1 MFTIGDKVAYPM
13 HGAGVIEGIEEQTI
27 LGTPRR
33 YYVLRLSHS
42 DMKVMVPVENSQQ
55 VGVRYIVGASDIDDV
70 VSVLHS
76 DSTPMSDNWNKRNR
90 DNMEKLKTG
99 DLKGITDRMANVL
112 ETVTIPANP
121 VIDSVKK
128 LIAENDSMGVL
139 MSGSGPTVFG
149 IYDNRDKELAQR
161 VVDMLREKDE
171 IQAAYAVSPY
181 NIRRGM

>member
-76 DSTPMSDNWNKRNR
+76 DSTPMSHNWNKRNR

-99 DLKGITDRMANVL
+99 DLKEIAEVVRNLLRADHRKKLSTGEKKMLNNAKQLLLSEFVLVKNISVDNADQMIEDAVL
-112 ETVTIPANP
+112 E
-121 VIDSVKK
+121 
-128 LIAENDSMGVL
+128 
-139 MSGSGPTVFG
+139 G
-149 IYDNRDKELAQR
+149 IEH
-161 VVDMLREKDE
+161 
-171 IQAAYAVSPY
+171 
-181 NIRRGM
+181 

>member
-1 MFTIGDKVAYPM
+1 M

-99 DLKGITDRMANVL
+99 DLKEIAEVVRNLLRADHRKKLSTGEKKMLNNAKQLLLSEFVLVKNISVDNADQMIEDAVL
-112 ETVTIPANP
+112 E
-121 VIDSVKK
+121 
-128 LIAENDSMGVL
+128 
-139 MSGSGPTVFG
+139 G
-149 IYDNRDKELAQR
+149 IEH
-161 VVDMLREKDE
+161 
-171 IQAAYAVSPY
+171 
-181 NIRRGM
+181 

>member
-42 DMKVMVPVENSQQ
+42 DMKVMVPVENSRQ

-99 DLKGITDRMANVL
+99 DLKEIAEVVRNLLRADHRKKLSTGEKKMLNNAKQLLLSEFVLVKNISVDNADQMIEDAVL
-112 ETVTIPANP
+112 E
-121 VIDSVKK
+121 
-128 LIAENDSMGVL
+128 
-139 MSGSGPTVFG
+139 G
-149 IYDNRDKELAQR
+149 IEH
-161 VVDMLREKDE
+161 
-171 IQAAYAVSPY
+171 
-181 NIRRGM
+181 

>member
-42 DMKVMVPVENSQQ
+42 DMKVMVPVETSQQ
-55 VGVRYIVGASDIDDV
+55 VGVRYIVKASDLDDV

-99 DLKGITDRMANVL
+99 DLKEIAEVVRNLLRADHR
-112 ETVTIPANP
+112 
-121 VIDSVKK
+121 KK
-128 LIAENDSMGVL
+128 LSTGEKKMLNNAKQLLLSEVVLVKNISVDNADLLIEKAVMEGV
-139 MSGSGPTVFG
+139 GH
-149 IYDNRDKELAQR
+149 
-161 VVDMLREKDE
+161 
-171 IQAAYAVSPY
+171 
-181 NIRRGM
+181 

>member
-1 MFTIGDKVAYPM
+1 M

-42 DMKVMVPVENSQQ
+42 DMKVMVPVENSSQ

-90 DNMEKLKTG
+90 ENMEKLKTG
-99 DLKGITDRMANVL
+99 DLKEIAEVVRNLLRADHRKKLSTGEKKMLNNAKQLLLSEFVLVKNISVDNADRMIEDAVM
-112 ETVTIPANP
+112 EGI
-121 VIDSVKK
+121 
-128 LIAENDSMGVL
+128 
-139 MSGSGPTVFG
+139 SG
-149 IYDNRDKELAQR
+149 
-161 VVDMLREKDE
+161 
-171 IQAAYAVSPY
+171 
-181 NIRRGM
+181 

>member
-99 DLKGITDRMANVL
+99 DLKEIAEVVRNLLRADHRKKLSTGEKKMLNNAKQLLLSEFVLVKNISVDNADQMIEDAVL
-112 ETVTIPANP
+112 E
-121 VIDSVKK
+121 
-128 LIAENDSMGVL
+128 
-139 MSGSGPTVFG
+139 G
-149 IYDNRDKELAQR
+149 IER
-161 VVDMLREKDE
+161 
-171 IQAAYAVSPY
+171 
-181 NIRRGM
+181 

>member
-42 DMKVMVPVENSQQ
+42 DMKVMVPVETSQQ
-55 VGVRYIVGASDIDDV
+55 VGVRYIVKASDLDDV

-99 DLKGITDRMANVL
+99 DLK
-112 ETVTIPANP
+112 E
-121 VIDSVKK
+121 
-128 LIAENDSMGVL
+128 IAEVVRNLLRADH
-139 MSGSGPTVFG
+139 
-149 IYDNRDKELAQR
+149 RKEALHRREEDAKQREAAAAQR
-161 VVDMLREKDE
+161 GGAGKEYFRSTTP
-171 IQAAYAVSPY
+171 IC
-181 NIRRGM
+181 

>member
-99 DLKGITDRMANVL
+99 DLKEIAEVVRNLLRADHRKKLSTGEKKMLNNAKQLLLSEFVLVKNISVDNADQMIEDAVL
-112 ETVTIPANP
+112 E
-121 VIDSVKK
+121 
-128 LIAENDSMGVL
+128 
-139 MSGSGPTVFG
+139 G
-149 IYDNRDKELAQR
+149 I
-161 VVDMLREKDE
+161 
-171 IQAAYAVSPY
+171 
-181 NIRRGM
+181 GH

>member
-1 MFTIGDKVAYPM
+1 MFMIGDKVAYPM

-42 DMKVMVPVENSQQ
+42 DMKVMVPVENSSQ

-90 DNMEKLKTG
+90 ENMEKLKTG
-99 DLKGITDRMANVL
+99 DLKEIAEVVRNLLRADHRKKLSTGEKKMLNNAKQLLLSEFVLVKNISVDNADRMIEDAVM
-112 ETVTIPANP
+112 EGI
-121 VIDSVKK
+121 
-128 LIAENDSMGVL
+128 
-139 MSGSGPTVFG
+139 SG
-149 IYDNRDKELAQR
+149 
-161 VVDMLREKDE
+161 
-171 IQAAYAVSPY
+171 
-181 NIRRGM
+181 

>member
-1 MFTIGDKVAYPM
+1 MYTVSNRRRRKCLLLEIKLAYPM

-99 DLKGITDRMANVL
+99 DLKEIAEVVRNLLRADHRKKLSTGEKKMLNNAKQLLLSEFVLVKNISVDNADQMIEDAVL
-112 ETVTIPANP
+112 E
-121 VIDSVKK
+121 
-128 LIAENDSMGVL
+128 
-139 MSGSGPTVFG
+139 G
-149 IYDNRDKELAQR
+149 IEH
-161 VVDMLREKDE
+161 
-171 IQAAYAVSPY
+171 
-181 NIRRGM
+181 

>member
-42 DMKVMVPVENSQQ
+42 DMKVMVPVENSRQ

-99 DLKGITDRMANVL
+99 DLKAIAEVVRNLLRADHRKKLSTGEKKMLNNAKQLLLSEFVLVKNISVDNADQMIEDAVL
-112 ETVTIPANP
+112 E
-121 VIDSVKK
+121 
-128 LIAENDSMGVL
+128 
-139 MSGSGPTVFG
+139 G
-149 IYDNRDKELAQR
+149 IEH
-161 VVDMLREKDE
+161 
-171 IQAAYAVSPY
+171 
-181 NIRRGM
+181 

>member
-1 MFTIGDKVAYPM
+1 MFTSGDKVAYPM

-99 DLKGITDRMANVL
+99 DLKEIAEVVRNLLRADHRKKLSTGEKKMLNNAKQLLLSEFVLVKNISVDNADQMIEDAVL
-112 ETVTIPANP
+112 E
-121 VIDSVKK
+121 
-128 LIAENDSMGVL
+128 
-139 MSGSGPTVFG
+139 G
-149 IYDNRDKELAQR
+149 IEH
-161 VVDMLREKDE
+161 
-171 IQAAYAVSPY
+171 
-181 NIRRGM
+181 

>member
-42 DMKVMVPVENSQQ
+42 DMKVMVPVETSQQ
-55 VGVRYIVGASDIDDV
+55 VGVRYIVKASDLDDV

-90 DNMEKLKTG
+90 ANMEKLKTG
-99 DLKGITDRMANVL
+99 DLKEIAEVVRNLLRADHR
-112 ETVTIPANP
+112 
-121 VIDSVKK
+121 KK
-128 LIAENDSMGVL
+128 LSTGEKKMLNNAKQLLLSEVVL
-139 MSGSGPTVFG
+139 VKNISV
-149 IYDNRDKELAQR
+149 DNADL
-161 VVDMLREKDE
+161 LIEK
-171 IQAAYAVSPY
+171 AVME
-181 NIRRGM
+181 GGGH